1 MTPKSLSSTPVT
13 VVAENIG
20 GIDHTEVELPPGVGV
35 LTGRNA
41 TNRSS
46 FLQAIMAGL
55 GSNRA
60 SLKADAD
67 EGQVTLT
74 FGGDTYTRRLVR
86 ENGTV
91 RFDGDPYLDDPELA
105 DLFAFLLENNEA
117 RRAVERDDDLR
128 EIIMRPIDTAA
139 IERDIER
146 AEQRKRELDEEI
158 DRLETLDEKLPTLVS
173 ERTSI
178 ENELEETRAELEAV
192 EEDLEAVDADP
203 AESKD
208 RKAELERVF
217 EDLRDK
223 RSAID
228 DVEFELETE
237 RQTVEKLESEHSEL
251 EAELGE
257 AEDTPKSSDHLEGQL
272 TELRTRKRSLDET
285 ISELQSVI
293 GFNEE
298 MLDGEGFSVELGHDG
313 GSQGEDGSEDGAVT
327 DQLLGETT
335 TCWTCGSEVERQG
348 IEDTLERLRSL
359 RSEKLS
365 EREGIT
371 AEIDELQTE
380 RQERQQAIQEREQ
393 AERRLETVENELE
406 QARDRIE
413 QLEERREQL
422 QEEAE
427 TLEAETESFDDT
439 DYSEALELH
448 RDANRLELEVDRL
461 ESEREDIKDRIESI
475 ESDLEGREDLREER
489 ESVQDELA
497 DLRTRVDRIE
507 ADAIESFNE
516 HIESILDILEYD
528 NIERIWI
535 ERRESEVR
543 QGRRKV
549 AQTSFDLHVVRST
562 DGSAYRDSVDHLS
575 ESEREVT
582 GLVFALAG
590 YLVHDVHEELPV
602 MLLDSLEAID
612 SDRIATVVEYF
623 QEHVEYLVV
632 ALLPE
637 DAQALGQE
645 HTRIESI

>member
-74 FGGDTYTRRLVR
+74 FGSDTYTRRLVR

-298 MLDGEGFSVELGHDG
+298 MLEGADGTAFEEVSESSVENL
-313 GSQGEDGSEDGAVT
+313 T
-327 DQLLGETT
+327 DQVVEEEEV
-335 TCWTCGSEVERQG
+335 TCWTCGTDVDRSQ
-348 IEDTLERLRSL
+348 IESTVTQLRELSQDKVGELNQLES
-359 RSEKLS
+359 
-365 EREGIT
+365 
-371 AEIDELQTE
+371 EIDELQSQKQKRE
-380 RQERQQAIQEREQ
+380 QSQRERERIT
-393 AERRLETVENELE
+393 RRLDELQGEIETSE
-406 QARDRIE
+406 AAIDRL
-413 QLEERREQL
+413 QNRRE
-422 QEEAE
+422 EFTGEIE
-427 TLEAETESFDDT
+427 TLEAQVNELEDHDQ
-439 DYSEALELH
+439 DAVLELH
-448 RDANRLELEVDRL
+448 KEANQLEYELGRLETDLERVEDNLTELEDRIDDQDDIEAQLEEVQAELQAQGTKIERL
-461 ESEREDIKDRIESI
+461 EKE
-475 ESDLEGREDLREER
+475 
-489 ESVQDELA
+489 
-497 DLRTRVDRIE
+497 
-507 ADAIESFNE
+507 AIEQFNE
-516 HIESILDILEYD
+516 HMDAVLERLSYT
-528 NIERIWI
+528 NIDRIWL
-535 ERRESEVR
+535 ERVEQEVR
-543 QGRRKV
+543 EGRRKV
-549 AQTSFDLHVVRST
+549 SKSVFEMHVIRST
-562 DGSAYRDSVDHLS
+562 ESGVTYEDTIDHLS
-575 ESEREVT
+575 ESEREAT
-582 GLVFALAG
+582 GLVFALSG
-590 YLVHDVHEELPV
+590 YLTHELYDTVPFI
-602 MLLDSLEAID
+602 LLDSLEAID
-612 SDRIATVVEYF
+612 SERIASLVDYMKGYTD
-623 QEHVEYLVV
+623 YLIV

-637 DAQALGQE
+637 DASALSDE
-645 HTRIESI
+645 YDYVDEI